1 MQKRNN
7 ILFINILLLCII
19 AIILSIYI
27 ILNFGANGNYLILTE
42 VDELDKLYLS
52 NDPKL
57 LFIDLRDSKDY
68 EAGHID
74 KYINIPFSKDD
85 KDTLLNFLEKNNYKD
100 KTIVLMCYSSKR
112 ASEAFNLLTQLSQ
125 DNNESFSFRNM
136 GNALIK

>member
-68 EAGHID
+68 EA
-74 KYINIPFSKDD
+74 
-85 KDTLLNFLEKNNYKD
+85 
-100 KTIVLMCYSSKR
+100 
-112 ASEAFNLLTQLSQ
+112 
-125 DNNESFSFRNM
+125 
-136 GNALIK
+136 

>member
-112 ASEAFNLLTQLSQ
+112 ASEAFNL
-125 DNNESFSFRNM
+125 
-136 GNALIK
+136 

>member
-1 MQKRNN
+1 M
-7 ILFINILLLCII
+7 
-19 AIILSIYI
+19 
-27 ILNFGANGNYLILTE
+27 NFGANGNYLILTE

-112 ASEAFNLLTQLSQ
+112 ASEAFNLLIKNDYLHLYVVNINVE
-125 DNNESFSFRNM
+125 DLLNEYSNVLLTGPCNCFD
-136 GNALIK
+136 